1 MAKKIFHSSNNEE
14 QRVMSSTFEVSKS
27 DDKNP
32 AHVTGHAAVFDQ
44 LSENLGG
51 FFEKI
56 APGAFDGVLND
67 DVRALFNHDPNLI
80 LGRTAAKTLKLSV
93 DTTGLKVDF
102 SIPDTSYGRDLIV
115 SLERGDINQMS
126 FGFKVE
132 EEEWNEDETTGAV
145 IRTITKV
152 KRLFDISPI
161 TFPAYPQ
168 TDVAKRS
175 MDEWKE
181 SIKAQ
186 IHPDDD
192 LARSH
197 NERNRDLMIL
207 SLQ

>member
-51 FFEKI
+51 FREKI

-67 DVRALFNHDPNLI
+67 DVRALFNHDSNLI
-80 LGRTAAKTLKLSV
+80 LGRTAAKTLELSV

>member
-51 FFEKI
+51 FREKI

-67 DVRALFNHDPNLI
+67 DVRALFNHDSNLI
-80 LGRTAAKTLKLSV
+80 LGRTAAKTLELSV

-126 FGFKVE
+126 FGFQVE
-132 EEEWNEDETTGAV
+132 EDEWNEDNTTGAV

>member
-126 FGFKVE
+126 FGFQVE
-132 EEEWNEDETTGAV
+132 EDEWNEDDTTGAV

>member
-51 FFEKI
+51 FREKI

-67 DVRALFNHDPNLI
+67 DVRALFNHDSNLI
-80 LGRTAAKTLKLSV
+80 LGRTAAKTLELSV

-126 FGFKVE
+126 FSFQVE
-132 EEEWNEDETTGAV
+132 EDEWNEDNTTGAV

>member
-51 FFEKI
+51 FREKI

>member
-51 FFEKI
+51 FREKI

-126 FGFKVE
+126 FSFQVE
-132 EEEWNEDETTGAV
+132 EDEWNEDNTTGAV

>member
-51 FFEKI
+51 FREKI

-80 LGRTAAKTLKLSV
+80 LGRTAAKTLELSV

-126 FGFKVE
+126 FGFQVE
-132 EEEWNEDETTGAV
+132 EDEWNEDNTTGAV